1 MADINDLIDA
11 LTSNAKNDEFL
22 YMDDYEDEDNNNLE
36 EKLDDVLT
44 RFKDSPL
51 SATLTEMVKTVRA
64 NQQVLKTAR
73 QLAEQTSEAGYL
85 ESYANVSKANS
96 ETLKIISLMLS
107 EQAKLEAAEKLKAID
122 SEEKEKDRRLKLEIA
137 KMQIE
142 SKERLA
148 EGKSN
153 KPPALQQNNVYLSAT
168 RDEMLAAIKG
178 DKKVMAEILKENGI
192 VEEAELVTNDT

>member
-36 EKLDDVLT
+36 EKLDDVLA

-64 NQQVLKTAR
+64 NQKVLKTAR

-122 SEEKEKDRRLKLEIA
+122 SEEKEKDRQLKLEIA

-153 KPPALQQNNVYLSAT
+153 KAPALQQNNVFLSAT

-178 DKKVMAEILKENGI
+178 DKKVMSEILKDNGI
-192 VEEAELVTNDT
+192 VEEAELVTNEA